1 MKDNRVEILLVEDNP
16 DDAELVM
23 MALEQNKNI
32 ADCKIHFAKDGI
44 EALQYLFGFGDE
56 DSGDE
61 DSTLINRPHMII
73 LDLYMPRLDGLEFLK
88 KIREHPEAK
97 NIPIVVLT
105 ASEKKTDWVDSH
117 SLGIDCYVHKSV
129 DFNQFV
135 KATGLALL
143 SAIEEKTV
151 YSHQY

>member
-1 MKDNRVEILLVEDNP
+1 MKDNKIEILLVEDNP

-32 ADCKIHFAKDGI
+32 ADCKIHFAKDGV
-44 EALQYLFGFGDE
+44 EALQYLFGSEDE
-56 DSGDE
+56 DSEDE
-61 DSTLINRPHMII
+61 DSTLTNRPHMII

-105 ASEKKTDWVDSH
+105 ASGKRTDWVDSH
-117 SLGIDCYVHKSV
+117 SLGIDCYIRKSV
-129 DFNQFV
+129 DFHQFV
-135 KATGLALL
+135 KATGWALL
-143 SAIEEKTV
+143 NATEEKNV
-151 YSHQY
+151 YPNQ

>member
-1 MKDNRVEILLVEDNP
+1 MKDNKVEILLVEDNP
-16 DDAELVM
+16 NDAELVM

-44 EALQYLFGFGDE
+44 EALQYLFGFK
-56 DSGDE
+56 DE

-73 LDLYMPRLDGLEFLK
+73 LDLYMPQMDGLEFLR

-105 ASEKKTDWVDSH
+105 ASEKKTDWIDSH
-117 SLGIDCYVHKSV
+117 SLGIDCYIRKSV

-135 KATGLALL
+135 KATGWALS
-143 SAIEEKTV
+143 SAIEEKIF
-151 YSHQY
+151 YGHQY

>member
-1 MKDNRVEILLVEDNP
+1 MKETKVEILLVEDNP

-32 ADCKIHFAKDGI
+32 ADCKIHYAKDGI
-44 EALQYLFGFGDE
+44 EALQYLFGIDDE
-56 DSGDE
+56 DSA
-61 DSTLINRPHMII
+61 LINRPHMII

-88 KIREHPEAK
+88 KIREHPDAK

-105 ASEKKTDWVDSH
+105 GSENRTDWVNSH
-117 SLGIDCYVHKSV
+117 SLGIDYFIHKSV

-135 KATGLALL
+135 KATGWAL
-143 SAIEEKTV
+143 SGAVEEKIF
-151 YSHQY
+151 YGHQY

>member
-1 MKDNRVEILLVEDNP
+1 MDGKMQKNKVEILLVEDNP

-23 MALEQNKNI
+23 MAFEKNKNI
-32 ADCKIHFAKDGI
+32 ADCKIQFAKDGV
-44 EALQYLFGFGDE
+44 EALQYLFGFEDE
-56 DSGDE
+56 DSA
-61 DSTLINRPHMII
+61 LINRPHMII

-105 ASEKKTDWVDSH
+105 SSEKRTDWVDSH
-117 SLGIDCYVHKSV
+117 SLGIDCYIHKSV

-135 KATGLALL
+135 EATGWALM
-143 SAIEEKTV
+143 SAIEEKTF
-151 YSHQY
+151 YGHQ

>member
-1 MKDNRVEILLVEDNP
+1 MKDKRVEILLVEDNP

-32 ADCKIHFAKDGI
+32 ADCKIHFAKDGV
-44 EALQYLFGFGDE
+44 EALQYLFGFE
-56 DSGDE
+56 DE

-88 KIREHPEAK
+88 KIREHPDAK

-105 ASEKKTDWVDSH
+105 ASEKRTDWVDSH
-117 SLGIDCYVHKSV
+117 SLGIDCYIRKSV

-135 KATGLALL
+135 KATGWAL
-143 SAIEEKTV
+143 SGAIEEKTF
-151 YSHQY
+151 YGHQY

>member
-23 MALEQNKNI
+23 MALDRNKNI

-44 EALQYLFGFGDE
+44 EALQYLFGPEDE
-56 DSGDE
+56 DP
-61 DSTLINRPHMII
+61 TLVNRPHMII
-73 LDLYMPRLDGLEFLK
+73 LDLYMPRLNGLEFLK
-88 KIREHPEAK
+88 KIREHPETK

-105 ASEKKTDWVDSH
+105 ASGKRTDWIDSH
-117 SLGIDCYVHKSV
+117 SLGIDCFIRKSV

-135 KATGLALL
+135 KATGWAL
-143 SAIEEKTV
+143 SDAIEEKIV
-151 YSHQY
+151 YDYQY

>member
-1 MKDNRVEILLVEDNP
+1 MKDSRVEILLVEDNP

-32 ADCKIHFAKDGI
+32 ADCKIHFAKDGV
-44 EALQYLFGFGDE
+44 EALQYLFGFEDE
-56 DSGDE
+56 NY
-61 DSTLINRPHMII
+61 TLINRPHMII

-105 ASEKKTDWVDSH
+105 GSEKRTDWVDSH
-117 SLGIDCYVHKSV
+117 SLGIDCFIHKSV

-135 KATGLALL
+135 KATGWAL
-143 SAIEEKTV
+143 SGAVEEKTF
-151 YSHQY
+151 YDHQY

>member
-1 MKDNRVEILLVEDNP
+1 MKENKLEILLVEDNP
-16 DDAELVM
+16 NDAELVM

-44 EALQYLFGFGDE
+44 EALQYLFGIEDE
-56 DSGDE
+56 DSA
-61 DSTLINRPHMII
+61 LVNRPHMII
-73 LDLYMPRLDGLEFLK
+73 LDLYMPRLNGLEFLK

-105 ASEKKTDWVDSH
+105 ASDKRTDWVDSH
-117 SLGIDCYVHKSV
+117 SLGIDYFIHKSV

-135 KATGLALL
+135 KATGWAL
-143 SAIEEKTV
+143 SGAVEEKIF
-151 YSHQY
+151 YGYQY

>member
-1 MKDNRVEILLVEDNP
+1 MKETKVEILLVEDNP

-23 MALEQNKNI
+23 MALEQNRNI
-32 ADCKIHFAKDGI
+32 AECKIHFAKDGI
-44 EALQYLFGFGDE
+44 EALQYLFDFE
-56 DSGDE
+56 DE
-61 DSTLINRPHMII
+61 DSTLINRPHLII

-88 KIREHPEAK
+88 KIRERPEAK

-105 ASEKKTDWVDSH
+105 ASEKRTDMVDSH
-117 SLGIDCYVHKSV
+117 SLGIDCYIHKSV

-143 SAIEEKTV
+143 GAVEEKTV
-151 YSHQY
+151 YDYQY

>member
-1 MKDNRVEILLVEDNP
+1 MKDTRVEILLVEDNP

-32 ADCKIHFAKDGI
+32 ADCKIHYAKDGV
-44 EALQYLFGFGDE
+44 EALEYLFGLEDE
-56 DSGDE
+56 DLI
-61 DSTLINRPHMII
+61 LINRPHLII

-88 KIREHPEAK
+88 KIRGHPEAK

-117 SLGIDCYVHKSV
+117 SLGIDCYIHKSV

-135 KATGLALL
+135 KATGWAL
-143 SAIEEKTV
+143 SGAVEEKTF
-151 YSHQY
+151 YGHQY

>member
-1 MKDNRVEILLVEDNP
+1 MKEASVEILLVEDNP

-23 MALEQNKNI
+23 MALAQNKSI
-32 ADCKIHFAKDGI
+32 TDCKIHYAKDGI
-44 EALQYLFGFGDE
+44 EALEYLFGSDDE
-56 DSGDE
+56 DSP
-61 DSTLINRPHMII
+61 LINRPHMII
-73 LDLYMPRLDGLEFLK
+73 LDLYLPRLDGLEFLK

-117 SLGIDCYVHKSV
+117 SLGIDCYIRKSV

-135 KATGLALL
+135 KATGWAL
-143 SAIEEKTV
+143 SGAIEEKTF
-151 YSHQY
+151 YGH

>member
-1 MKDNRVEILLVEDNP
+1 MKETKVEILLVEDNP

-23 MALEQNKNI
+23 MALKQNKNI

-44 EALQYLFGFGDE
+44 EALQYLFGPEDE
-56 DSGDE
+56 DPA
-61 DSTLINRPHMII
+61 LINRPHLII

-88 KIREHPEAK
+88 KIRENLDAK

-105 ASEKKTDWVDSH
+105 ASEKRTDWLDSH
-117 SLGIDCYVHKSV
+117 SLGIDCYIHKSV

-135 KATGLALL
+135 KATGWAL
-143 SAIEEKTV
+143 SGAVEEKTF
-151 YSHQY
+151 YAHQ

>member
-16 DDAELVM
+16 TDAELVM

-32 ADCKIHFAKDGI
+32 ADCKIQYAKDGV
-44 EALQYLFGFGDE
+44 EALQYLFGFE
-56 DSGDE
+56 DE

-73 LDLYMPRLDGLEFLK
+73 LDLYLPRLDGLEFLR

-105 ASEKKTDWVDSH
+105 SSESRTDWVDAH
-117 SLGIDCYVHKSV
+117 SLGIDCYIRKSV

-135 KATGLALL
+135 KATGWAL
-143 SAIEEKTV
+143 SDAIEEKIF
-151 YSHQY
+151 YGHHY